1 MDTLLRP
8 VELESFLKSFAL
20 FFVSLTL
27 LAGLLYL
34 FQFSKEEKTL
44 DDSLL
49 SQMRLCSF
57 ELTCKDFELDFVL
70 GDKRQLYTLKSDEK
84 SYFSF
89 FPISQSKQYVL
100 KFSYPKKH
108 YLKDLTVIKKAL
120 IKEYLLVTLIIA
132 ILSALFSLYALYP
145 LRSALY
151 LTREFVRDI
160 LHDFNTPLASL
171 RLNVAMLKREVG
183 ENTKIERIEQSIENT
198 LTLQEN
204 LRSYLEEYAGD
215 SQKFELH
222 SLLESQMTLIQKLY
236 PDITFTLEREKLAL
250 FCNKDALTRIIA
262 NLLNNAAKYN
272 KKMGKVQLSIN
283 TKKAHLIIADTGD
296 GIKNPKKIFRRFYTE
311 HKEGIGIGL
320 HIVKKLCD
328 EMHIAITIHTK
339 EGEGSQFILDLS
351 QLIQR

>member
-1 MDTLLRP
+1 MRP
-8 VELESFLKSFAL
+8 VERESFLKSFAL
-20 FFVSLTL
+20 FFISLTL
-27 LAGLLYL
+27 LAGLLYI
-34 FQFSKEEKTL
+34 FQFSKKAKSL

-49 SQMRLCSF
+49 AQMRLCSF
-57 ELTCKDFELDFVL
+57 ELTCKDFDLDFVL
-70 GDKRQLYTLKSDEK
+70 SNKRQLYTLKSDEK
-84 SYFSF
+84 SYFSY
-89 FPISQSKQYVL
+89 FPISQSEQYVL

-108 YLKDLTVIKKAL
+108 YLKDLSAIRNAL
-120 IKEYLLVTLIIA
+120 IKEYLLVMFVIA

-171 RLNVAMLKREVG
+171 RLNIAMLKREMG
-183 ENTKIERIEQSIENT
+183 DNTKIQRIEQGIENT
-198 LTLQEN
+198 LALQEN

-222 SLLESQMTLIQKLY
+222 SLLESQMVLIQKLY
-236 PDITFTLEREKLAL
+236 PDIRFTLEREKLML

-272 KKMGKVQLSIN
+272 KKKGIVRLSIN
-283 TKKAHLIIADTGD
+283 TENSQLIIADTGG
-296 GIKNPKKIFRRFYTE
+296 GIKNPKKIFQRFYTE
-311 HKEGIGIGL
+311 HKQGVGIGL

-328 EMHIAITIHTK
+328 EMHIDINVDTK
-339 EGEGSQFILDLS
+339 EGEGSQFMLDLS
-351 QLIQR
+351 ELILR